1 MFKASD
7 FLLLVVLGYV
17 GYKMAYMDGL
27 TAVNLFILLC
37 IVVAIISTI
46 IRRVDDRKGRK
57 RKGEGK

>member
-17 GYKMAYMDGL
+17 GYKMAYVDGL
-27 TAVNLFILLC
+27 TAVNFFILLC